1 MRRSFFILVL
11 FLIIA
16 LAGVSRAAEP
26 SDALIT
32 ALIQVESSG
41 NDRAVGDK
49 HLKQKAYGPLQIRQP
64 VCDDINRRYGTSYK
78 AQDCLGNRELSI
90 KLCKQYIG
98 MYATSKRLGHTPSNE
113 DMARIWNGGP
123 NGFRKVSTEKY
134 WEKVRTVL
142 ME

>member
-11 FLIIA
+11 FFIIA
-16 LAGVSRAAEP
+16 LAGVAQGAEP
-26 SDALIT
+26 SDTLVT

-49 HLKQKAYGPLQIRQP
+49 HLKQKAYGPLQVRQP

-78 AQDCLGNRELSI
+78 AEDCLGNRKLSI
-90 KLCKQYIG
+90 KLCKQYID
-98 MYATSKRLGHTPSNE
+98 MYATAKRLGHKPTNE

-123 NGFRKVSTEKY
+123 NGFKKVSTEKY
-134 WEKVRTVL
+134 WEKVQTVL
-142 ME
+142 TE